1 MDLLP
6 NLLPNLLPEGPA
18 LYAFL
23 IATLALALTPGP
35 AVVFI
40 VTRTLAQG
48 RAAGLSSLSG
58 VALGNLA
65 NAVGAS
71 IGLAALFAA
80 SSLAFTLVR
89 WAGAAYLVYL
99 GLQALRRP
107 AAPAV
112 GTPPPRAEPRKLFRD
127 GFFVALLNPKTTL
140 FFAAFIPQFLHPE
153 GSQAAQALTLSVL
166 FVVIAA
172 MTDSLYTLLAGSLAP
187 LLRGVAG
194 RGRYLS
200 ALVYFALGL
209 YAAFGGSRQ
218 KA

>member
-6 NLLPNLLPEGPA
+6 TGTA

-23 IATLALALTPGP
+23 IATLVLALTPGP
-35 AVVFI
+35 GVVFI

-48 RAAGLSSLSG
+48 RTAGLASVGG

-80 SSLAFTLVR
+80 SSLAFTVVR
-89 WAGAAYLVYL
+89 WAGAAYLVWL
-99 GLQALRRP
+99 GIQALRRP
-107 AAPAV
+107 TAPADGSPPPAAAP
-112 GTPPPRAEPRKLFRD
+112 RQLFRE
-127 GFFVALLNPKTTL
+127 GVFVALLNPKTTL
-140 FFAAFIPQFLHPE
+140 FFAAFIPQFVRPG

-166 FVVIAA
+166 FVAVAA
-172 MTDSLYTLLAGSLAP
+172 VTDSLYALLAGGIAP
-187 LLRGVAG
+187 LLRGAAG
-194 RGRYLS
+194 RGRYVS

>member
-1 MDLLP
+1 MDLLTT
-6 NLLPNLLPEGPA
+6 LLPDGAA

-23 IATLALALTPGP
+23 IATLVLALTPGP
-35 AVVFI
+35 GVVFI

-48 RAAGLSSLSG
+48 RTAGLASVAG

-71 IGLAALFAA
+71 IGLAALFAV
-80 SSLAFTLVR
+80 SSLAFTVVR
-89 WAGAAYLVYL
+89 WAGAAYLIWL
-99 GLQALRRP
+99 GIQALRHPSAAADGARPTP
-107 AAPAV
+107 AA
-112 GTPPPRAEPRKLFRD
+112 PRKLFRD

-166 FVVIAA
+166 FVVVAA
-172 MTDSLYTLLAGSLAP
+172 TTDSLYALLAGSLAP
-187 LLRGVAG
+187 MLRGAAG
-194 RGRYLS
+194 SGRHVS

-218 KA
+218 QN